1 MNGYI
6 PRFTLMILLTATL
19 WVSASAQET
28 PNPVC
33 ITQETAD
40 ACATALDEVA
50 ALRLLVDELRKG
62 REIDAKVIQDLKQ
75 GLALETG
82 KVIGL
87 ESQAVHQRN
96 IIEFLL
102 KQGTVRKK
110 FGLIVF

>member
-1 MNGYI
+1 M
-6 PRFTLMILLTATL
+6 MILLTATL

-87 ESQAVHQRN
+87 ESQVIHQRN